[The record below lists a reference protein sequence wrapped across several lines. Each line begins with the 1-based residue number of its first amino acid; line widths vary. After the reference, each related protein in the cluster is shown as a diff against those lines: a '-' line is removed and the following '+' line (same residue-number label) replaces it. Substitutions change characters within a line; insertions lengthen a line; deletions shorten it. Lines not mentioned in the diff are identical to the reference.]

1 MRKLALICSA
11 AAILSMPLA
20 LFATD
25 EKPVPQKK
33 KARTIAELKVIEQA
47 TVKAVDMKKRM
58 VTLELAD
65 GSLRE
70 LVVDNRVKKLDKV
83 EVGDTVK
90 VNYKEAITVRLK
102 KTRVEPNIT
111 VEETAARDKDSV
123 KPAGS
128 AKRQVT
134 VIATI
139 EKIFDDGK
147 SVTLKSPNGNTI
159 DARVTNPENLAKIK
173 KGEVKEGDQV
183 EITYTQ
189 ALAIAVEKV
198 SQPEKK

>member
-1 MRKLALICSA
+1 MRRLALICSA

-20 LFATD
+20 AFAAD

-33 KARTIAELKVIEQA
+33 KARTIAELKVIEHA
-47 TVKAVDMKKRM
+47 TVKAVDLKKRM

-65 GSLRE
+65 GTLHE
-70 LVVDNRVKKLDKV
+70 LVVDNKVKKLDKV

-90 VNYKEAITVRLK
+90 VNYQEAITVRLK
-102 KTRVEPNIT
+102 KTKVEPSISID
-111 VEETAARDKDSV
+111 ESAARDQGSV
-123 KPAGS
+123 KPKGS

-134 VIATI
+134 IIATI
-139 EKIFDDGK
+139 DKIFDNGTA
-147 SVTLKSPNGNTI
+147 VTLRSPNGNTI

-189 ALAIAVEKV
+189 ALAISVEKI
-198 SQPEKK
+198 PETEKK

>member
-20 LFATD
+20 AFATD
-25 EKPVPQKK
+25 EKPAPQKK
-33 KARTIAELKVIEQA
+33 KGRTIAELKVIEQA
-47 TVKAVDMKKRM
+47 TVKAIDLKKRM

-65 GSLRE
+65 GSQHE
-70 LVVDNRVKKLDKV
+70 LVVDNKVKKLDKV

-90 VNYKEAITVRLK
+90 VNYQEAITVRLK
-102 KTRVEPNIT
+102 KTKVEPSIT
-111 VEETAARDKDSV
+111 VDESLARDKASV

-139 EKIFDDGK
+139 EKIFDNGK
-147 SVTLKSPNGNTI
+147 AVTLKSPNGNTI

-189 ALAIAVEKV
+189 ALAISVEKV

>member
-20 LFATD
+20 AFATD
-25 EKPVPQKK
+25 EKPAPEKK
-33 KARTIAELKVIEQA
+33 KARTIAEMKVIEHA
-47 TVKAVDMKKRM
+47 IVKAVDMKKRM
-58 VTLELAD
+58 VTLEMAD
-65 GSLRE
+65 GTTHE
-70 LVVDNRVKKLDKV
+70 LVVDNKVKKLDKV

-102 KTRVEPNIT
+102 KTKVEPSIT
-111 VEETAARDKDSV
+111 VDESAARDQASV
-123 KPAGS
+123 KPKGS

-134 VIATI
+134 IIATI
-139 EKIFDDGK
+139 DKIFDNGTA
-147 SVTLKSPNGNTI
+147 VTLRSPNGNTI

-189 ALAIAVEKV
+189 ALAISVEKV
-198 SQPEKK
+198 PQAEKK